1 MGHVG
6 LRWVSDQTGRSPMGH
21 VGLRWGMSVSDKA
34 CRGLRSGISVSDGF
48 PIIIREL
55 LLYEPGLGEEDG
67 AAQNELGLELAS
79 KLLYQRSVES
89 VLDQIHKIQE
99 ERMRR

>member
-1 MGHVG
+1 MS
-6 LRWVSDQTGRSPMGH
+6 VSDGSPIRH
-21 VGLRWGMSVSDKA
+21 VFFRWGMSVSDGSPI
-34 CRGLRSGISVSDGF
+34 RQVGLRSGISVSDGF